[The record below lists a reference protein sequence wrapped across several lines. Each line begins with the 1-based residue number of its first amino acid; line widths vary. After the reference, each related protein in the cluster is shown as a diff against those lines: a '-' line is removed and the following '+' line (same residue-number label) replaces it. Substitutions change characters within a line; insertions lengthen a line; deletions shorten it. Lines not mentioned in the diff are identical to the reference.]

1 MIVKITET
9 EGSSSNA
16 YAEISG
22 HRLIF
27 FDVTNQK
34 SLDLFKKQIFDENP
48 KIQGMPDEERKQLIA
63 ASQFLKVQGDY
74 VLCCKSMNSG
84 ITTVL
89 QNIKDKKTLEKC
101 IKAFE
106 QSMIDGDT
114 FFDFSRFAK

>member
-1 MIVKITET
+1 MIIKITET

-27 FDVTNQK
+27 FDVTDQEGLN
-34 SLDLFKKQIFDENP
+34 LFNKQIFDENP
-48 KIQGMPDEERKQLIA
+48 KIQGISDEERSQLMA

-89 QNIKDKKTLEKC
+89 QTIKDKKTLEKC
-101 IKAFE
+101 VKAFE
-106 QSMIDGDT
+106 ESMINGDT